1 MKESVK
7 SRLYSFITRI
17 PLLDIKR
24 QWDILTDSTQ
34 KDQIRGLVVFTF
46 LFSTAYFILP
56 FDIIPD
62 FLLGVGY
69 LDDLTIYAFIREVAY
84 VGAENNS
91 DIKKSLYTTFRSR
104 LIYIVAAVLI
114 IAVFLVTASYFILQ

>member
-1 MKESVK
+1 MKDSVK
-7 SRLYSFITRI
+7 SRLYSVVTRV

-24 QWDILTDSTQ
+24 QWNILTDSTQ

-56 FDIIPD
+56 FDVIPD

-91 DIKKSLYTTFRSR
+91 NIKQSLYTTFRSR
-104 LIYIVAAVLI
+104 LIYIVVAVLV
-114 IAVFLVTASYFILQ
+114 IAVSLIAASYFIL